1 MKRDV
6 ELWAS
11 GQPGPKLVSKE
22 TLNHRALI
30 ERISGLDVY
39 EHTGEA
45 YLRAYQA
52 LGIDI
57 INRVPLERAPAPTLS
72 GTVRPDSSP
81 AYNRGALGV
90 YDTVM
95 RHTYACASPEQVWSL
110 DVASLD
116 YLDLRTPVPHPALPA
131 AEIHRRETALGR
143 VGLYYPMLYT
153 TLFMWPVEVLGW
165 EVFLL
170 AATESPERF
179 HEHFL
184 APCARKSAAIV
195 AAMAAASHSPFVF
208 VHDDL
213 ASASGPIFSP
223 KWYDRWIFPHYP
235 EIWRHA
241 KALGKKVIFV
251 ADGNMT
257 VFLPRLVE
265 LGVDGIMCENPA
277 TPLET
282 VIQHFGVP
290 GRFMIGGIDT
300 ARLTHGHP
308 VEVRDMVLR
317 LRDRTRD
324 CPGFAISSCGGLHDG
339 IPMANLEAYFDAR
352 AEIGV
357 TPRNWRDAGRT

>member
-52 LGIDI
+52 LG
-57 INRVPLERAPAPTLS
+57 
-72 GTVRPDSSP
+72 
-81 AYNRGALGV
+81 
-90 YDTVM
+90 
-95 RHTYACASPEQVWSL
+95 
-110 DVASLD
+110 
-116 YLDLRTPVPHPALPA
+116 
-131 AEIHRRETALGR
+131 
-143 VGLYYPMLYT
+143 
-153 TLFMWPVEVLGW
+153 
-165 EVFLL
+165 
-170 AATESPERF
+170 
-179 HEHFL
+179 
-184 APCARKSAAIV
+184 
-195 AAMAAASHSPFVF
+195 
-208 VHDDL
+208 
-213 ASASGPIFSP
+213 
-223 KWYDRWIFPHYP
+223 
-235 EIWRHA
+235 
-241 KALGKKVIFV
+241 KKVIFV

-265 LGVDGIMCENPA
+265 LGVDGFMCENPA

-290 GRFMIGGIDT
+290 GRFIIGGIDT

-317 LRDRTRD
+317 LRERTRD

-339 IPMANLEAYFDAR
+339 IPMANLDAYFDAR

-357 TPRNWRDAGRT
+357 TPRDWRDPGWTGQGEQQ